1 MGTPNKQIGWSQ
13 EASLLQIISKQLEQL
28 AGLLANISG
37 GGGGGSAGSLKTLG
51 DVPITS
57 TLTRITDGGGNVSGL
72 YLSTKAIT
80 NYAGS
85 PPANLNVAFGENT
98 LTAITTGQYNDAF
111 GAGAL
116 AAVTQSSYNIAIGTS
131 AMLSYNDADASGNKG
146 QNVAIGA
153 FAMYAATSGKW
164 NTVIGTSALQ
174 NGASSFSTIIGA
186 HAGENAGG
194 SANVFVGYY
203 AGNATTGAGNI
214 LIGVG
219 AGGGGVTSG
228 SNNIILSGNDLRNG
242 ITTGSRNVIIGGITG
257 VTNGDDQVIIGTGG
271 NVRRMSF
278 DSAGQMTI
286 TTAPTTGVGSASE
299 KMLTRDTT
307 TGAIK
312 QIDIPAAGASQLE
325 ALNEGNGIGWR
336 ILGRNAARYGNIGL
350 NAIDFSTS
358 EFNSTVRGATGEKSI
373 AWGSDTV
380 ASGIYSTAGGYSCW
394 ATVQYSVAMG
404 NLTRAD
410 GSASTAFGN
419 QSIATGNFSFVCG
432 DINTAASY
440 GEVVVGSRSLAIAG
454 TATSWVATD
463 PIFRVGNGEPLVS
476 TKDGFRVYKNNAIYM
491 NPTLVAAITNGA
503 NGFFF
508 YNDATKKL
516 ASHDG
521 TAWRDY
527 AQVGTTAPASATAA
541 GTVGEIRITSTFIYC
556 CIATNTWVR
565 AALASW

>member
-28 AGLLANISG
+28 AGLLANIS

-307 TGAIK
+307 TGAVK
-312 QIDIPAAGASQLE
+312 QIDITASQLE

-336 ILGRNAARYGNIGL
+336 LLGRNAARYGNIGL
-350 NAIDFSTS
+350 NAIDFSES
-358 EFNSTVRGATGEKSI
+358 QFNSSTRGATGQNSFAVGQDSI
-373 AWGSDTV
+373 ASGGISAAFGSSNAAGGFSIAAGQTSTTNGSSSF
-380 ASGIYSTAGGYSCW
+380 AMGNFCTAGG
-394 ATVQYSVAMG
+394 
-404 NLTRAD
+404 D
-410 GSASTAFGN
+410 
-419 QSIATGNFSFVCG
+419 FSFAQG
-432 DINTAASY
+432 RTNTAASY
-440 GEVVVGSRSLAIAG
+440 GEVVVGSWGELIAAGSAIA
-454 TATSWVATD
+454 WVATD
-463 PIFRVGNGEPLVS
+463 PSFRVANGDHNGVR
-476 TKDGFRVYKNNAIYM
+476 KDGFRVYKNNAIYM

-541 GTVGEIRITSTFIYC
+541 GTTGEIRITSTFIYC